1 MAERASALGMGQGPV
16 ELRGRPAPLPRRTD
30 AVASEEPIS
39 SGVDGR
45 QLAGWLAPDR
55 EVYGT
60 GSGAT
65 RKTTVTHVGK
75 RPRQA
80 TGSHFAGVAFNL
92 LKNSPNSYASGQSR
106 FLRMPLDRHTSQSNP
121 AAAAAARTYSP
132 AAYPGA
138 RPRPWLSPIPLAF
151 YSPSA
156 PAQIQRLPLER
167 PDG

>member
-60 GSGAT
+60 GS
-65 RKTTVTHVGK
+65 TTVAMAFSGIVHP
-75 RPRQA
+75 PRTTKDLSA
-80 TGSHFAGVAFNL
+80 LGLWAADVD
-92 LKNSPNSYASGQSR
+92 
-106 FLRMPLDRHTSQSNP
+106 LD
-121 AAAAAARTYSP
+121 
-132 AAYPGA
+132 
-138 RPRPWLSPIPLAF
+138 
-151 YSPSA
+151 
-156 PAQIQRLPLER
+156 AQFTN
-167 PDG
+167 